1 MIQQAFSNSSLVNLI
16 SKDANLVFDLS
27 VYKFT
32 LQTSDYGI
40 IIEIS
45 VDSMSLTMSFK
56 KCNVMMT

>member
-16 SKDANLVFDLS
+16 SKDPNLVFDLS

-32 LQTSDYGI
+32 LQTSDYDI

-56 KCNVMMT
+56 KCNVMIT